1 MMYFWLILGL
11 AILIVAG
18 EFLVKGAV
26 GLSIMMKL
34 TPLVIG
40 MTVVSFGTSMP
51 ELLVSVNSAVAGN
64 PGIAIGNV
72 VGSNIANIALVL
84 GLAVIL
90 LPIVADKQTKKV
102 DYPMMLIASVLFYV
116 AAFDNMVERW
126 EGIALFIILV
136 VFITRMIRKSRKSEK
151 KRIAEITDEDVANT
165 DGLLPVWKS
174 LTYLSIGL
182 VGLYFGADWFVSGAV
197 DIAKSFDL
205 SDAIIGVTVVALG
218 TSAPELVASLI
229 AAYRKQ
235 SDLSVGNL
243 IGSNVF
249 NILGVI
255 GITAIVKPI
264 EVKQE
269 VMDFDM
275 LWMIGIALFLI
286 PMLFLGEKIGRVK
299 GVILSLIYIS
309 YIVIIVLKIKG
320 IF

>member
-11 AILIVAG
+11 VILIVAG

-197 DIAKSFDL
+197 DIAKSFALD
-205 SDAIIGVTVVALG
+205 DAIIGVTVVALG

-275 LWMIGIALFLI
+275 LWMIGIALMLL

-299 GVILSLIYIS
+299 GVILSVTYVS
-309 YIVIIVLKIKG
+309 YIAIIVMKIKG
-320 IF
+320 MF